1 MIPVEEMWPVYR
13 QQSGE
18 KINVLTN
25 LVYSHNID
33 KKEI

>member
-18 KINVLTN
+18 KIKVLTN
-25 LVYSHNID
+25 HNID
-33 KKEI
+33 KKEM